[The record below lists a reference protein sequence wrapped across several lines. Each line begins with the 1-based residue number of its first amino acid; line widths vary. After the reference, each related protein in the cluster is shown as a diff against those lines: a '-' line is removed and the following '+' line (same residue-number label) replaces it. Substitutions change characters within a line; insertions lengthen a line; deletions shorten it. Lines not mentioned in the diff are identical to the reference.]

1 MFKGGSMEEK
11 LYELADL
18 YKVFG
23 DTTRIR
29 ILYVLKEKEL
39 CVCDISKE
47 LDMTV
52 SAVSHQLKVLKIA
65 KLVKSR
71 KEGKSVF
78 YSLDDDHVF
87 KILDNGIEHISH

>member
-1 MFKGGSMEEK
+1 MEEK

>member
-1 MFKGGSMEEK
+1 MKEK

-29 ILYVLKEKEL
+29 ILYVLKAGEM
-39 CVCDISKE
+39 CVCNIAQE

-52 SAVSHQLKVLKIA
+52 SAVSHQLKILKTA
-65 KLVKSR
+65 KLVKAR
-71 KEGKSVF
+71 KEGKSAF
-78 YSLDDDHVF
+78 YSLDDEHVF
-87 KILDNGIEHISH
+87 KIIDNGLEHISH